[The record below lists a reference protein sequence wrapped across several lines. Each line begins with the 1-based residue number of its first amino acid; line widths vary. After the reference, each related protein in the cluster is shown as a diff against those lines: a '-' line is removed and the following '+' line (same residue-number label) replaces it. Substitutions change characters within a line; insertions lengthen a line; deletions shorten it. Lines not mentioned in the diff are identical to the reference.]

1 MLKQKFNDQV
11 KLLLLVLPEVA
22 KEACFALKGG
32 TAINLFVRDFPRL
45 SVDIDLTYIG
55 DEPRDEALRLTEEAL
70 YRIQTNIEKR
80 FSNIKIHPSSRD
92 GLNRDIKLFVTQN
105 QTQIKIE
112 ANPVIRGTLFPVE
125 VRPLSP
131 KVVNE
136 FETEF
141 EIQIAAISDLYGGK
155 IAAALDRQHPRD
167 LFDIKLLSE
176 NEGISEET
184 KDGFIVYLLS
194 HKRPPYEI
202 LYPTKKDMR
211 DLFKNEFEGMSSMD
225 FNYDDF
231 EKARDWLI
239 KKVDRLITKRDR
251 DFLVSF
257 FDGTPDWKLFKYPDA
272 QNLPAVKWKLQN
284 INKMSNAKKNQQ
296 LKELKTALEIKQ
308 I

>member
-1 MLKQKFNDQV
+1 MLKQKFNEQV
-11 KLLLLVLPEVA
+11 RLLLLVLPEVA
-22 KEACFALKGG
+22 KESCFALKGG

-70 YRIQTNIEKR
+70 YRIQTSIEKR
-80 FSNIKIHPSSRD
+80 FSDIKIHPSSRD

-105 QTQIKIE
+105 QIQIKIE

-125 VRPLSP
+125 IRSLSP
-131 KVVNE
+131 KAVEE

-176 NEGISEET
+176 NEGITEDT
-184 KDGFIVYLLS
+184 KNGFIMYLLS
-194 HKRPPYEI
+194 HKRPPHEI

-211 DLFKNEFEGMSSMD
+211 ELLKNEFEGMSSID
-225 FNYDDF
+225 FSYDDF
-231 EKARDWLI
+231 EKTREWLI
-239 KKVDRLITKRDR
+239 NKVDSLITDTDR
-251 DFLVSF
+251 NFLISF
-257 FDGTPDWKLFKYPDA
+257 FDGNPNWQLFKYPDA
-272 QNLPAVKWKLQN
+272 QHLPAVKWKLQN
-284 INKMSNAKKNQQ
+284 INKMDQDKKNQK
-296 LKELKTALEIKQ
+296 LKELQNALENR
-308 I
+308 

>member
-11 KLLLLVLPEVA
+11 RLLLLVLPEVA
-22 KEACFALKGG
+22 KETCFALKGG

-45 SVDIDLTYIG
+45 SVDIDLIYIG
-55 DEPRDEALRLTEEAL
+55 DEQRDEALRLTEEAL
-70 YRIQTNIEKR
+70 YRIQIGIEKK
-80 FSNIKIHPSSRD
+80 FPDIKTHPSSRD

-125 VRPLSP
+125 MRPLSP
-131 KVVNE
+131 KAADL

-141 EIQIAAISDLYGGK
+141 EIQIASISDLYGGK

-176 NEGISEET
+176 NEGISEDT
-184 KDGFIVYLLS
+184 KDGFIMYLLS
-194 HKRPPYEI
+194 HKRPPHEI
-202 LYPTKKDMR
+202 LYPTQKDMHE
-211 DLFKNEFEGMSSMD
+211 LLKNEFEGMSSID
-225 FNYDDF
+225 FNYEDF
-231 EKARDWLI
+231 ETTRDWLI
-239 KKVDRLITKRDR
+239 KEVDSLITKRDR

-257 FDGTPDWKLFKYPDA
+257 FDGSPDWQLFKFPEA

-284 INKMSNAKKNQQ
+284 LNKMDKAKKSQQ
-296 LKELKTALEIKQ
+296 SKDLRDSFERKQ
-308 I
+308 